1 MRHKSPPSH
10 IPITV
15 VPMVLI
21 HRTGREISI
30 KRLSIVISIDKEKAL
45 LSHGLEPNALE
56 KFVNE
61 TVAALAGLK
70 LERLVIEI
78 SRKEINKDKYDFL

>member
-1 MRHKSPPSH
+1 MPQ
-10 IPITV
+10 
-15 VPMVLI
+15 LI
-21 HRTGREISI
+21 VE
-30 KRLSIVISIDKEKAL
+30 V
-45 LSHGLEPNALE
+45 
-56 KFVNE
+56 E